1 MLFQNDWL
9 CVENKRNAMNTKL
22 VYVLTCAP
30 EKSYIEQALIAVFSA
45 RHWNPDA
52 HIVLIVDDLTNQL
65 FEGNRAQIL
74 DYISE
79 KIVVP
84 FEDAS
89 LTPMYR
95 SRWIKTSVRQ
105 LVKGDFMFVDCDTI
119 VCKNLSGIDDFDC
132 EVGAVL
138 ESHLLVEDYCDSLRR
153 KALTVNARIG
163 VDLDKEREYFSSG
176 VLWVKDVPD
185 SYRLYEL
192 WHQYWLESEAI
203 GLPIDQPSLAKA
215 NRECGHLI
223 KRIPDTFNCILF
235 TRNSF
240 VEKAHILHVA
250 AFRNPSFL
258 FTERVFKCIKE
269 NGLLEWIKD
278 AILHPQD
285 TMLPFDYAVRHSTIG
300 KRLDWIWAISHTAS
314 VIRRNLPIL
323 LEDFPMQSSF
333 RKGVL
338 WLFNRR
344 CYMAGAMIWMIWKR
358 IQVFRKKNL
367 KDNVCK
373 K

>member
-9 CVENKRNAMNTKL
+9 CVEIKRNTMNTKL

-30 EKSYIEQALIAVFSA
+30 EKYYIEQALIAVFSA

-65 FEGNRAQIL
+65 FEGNRAEIL
-74 DYISE
+74 NYLSE

-84 FEDAS
+84 FNDVS

-95 SRWIKTSVRQ
+95 SRWIKTSVRK
-105 LVKGDFMFVDCDTI
+105 LVKGDFIFVDCDTI
-119 VCKNLSGIDDFDC
+119 VCKDLSDIDDFDC
-132 EVGAVL
+132 KVGAVL

-163 VDLDKEREYFSSG
+163 VDLDKEKEYFSSG
-176 VLWVKDVPD
+176 VLC
-185 SYRLYEL
+185 
-192 WHQYWLESEAI
+192 EAI

-240 VEKAHILHVA
+240 VEKAHILHVT

-258 FTERVFKCIKE
+258 FTEKVFKCIKE

-314 VIRRNLPIL
+314 VIGRNLPIL

-344 CYMAGAMIWMIWKR
+344 CYMVGAMIWMIWKR

-367 KDNVCK
+367 KDNACK